1 MTYDILHKIKTLFNN
16 SNFQVPEIELYNF
29 VLYELEKLLNL
40 NSSSLTH
47 FKLPLPTR
55 SLMDDL
61 NNKPLR
67 EELNYDIYKLKEE
80 NTRLV
85 NNLNNEQ
92 QLIYEQILQSLH
104 EEKKIISFSSTVMA
118 ELEKHIYG
126 MQ

>member
-1 MTYDILHKIKTLFNN
+1 MTNDILHKIKTLFNN
-16 SNFQVPEIELYNF
+16 SNFQVPETELYNF
-29 VLYELEKLLNL
+29 VIYELEKLLNL
-40 NSSSLTH
+40 NSSTLTH
-47 FKLPLPTR
+47 FNLPLPTR
-55 SLMDDL
+55 SLMDGL
-61 NNKPLR
+61 NIKLLR

-104 EEKKIISFSSTVMA
+104 EEKIISFSCTVMA
-118 ELEKHIYG
+118 ELGKHING